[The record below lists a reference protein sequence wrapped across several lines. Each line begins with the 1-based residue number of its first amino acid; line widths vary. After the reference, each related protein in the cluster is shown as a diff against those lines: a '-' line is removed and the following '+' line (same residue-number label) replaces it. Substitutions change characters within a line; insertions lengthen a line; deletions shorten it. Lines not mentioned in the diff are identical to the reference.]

1 MELPGMSEQDIDVEL
16 LENAVKIHGEKK
28 DERETKEHNFHRM
41 ERTFGS
47 FERVVP
53 LPVKINR
60 EEVKAQVRNGVL
72 TVVLP
77 KAEPAMGQ
85 QKIPVMGA

>member
-1 MELPGMSEQDIDVEL
+1 
-16 LENAVKIHGEKK
+16 
-28 DERETKEHNFHRM
+28 
-41 ERTFGS
+41 
-47 FERVVP
+47 
-53 LPVKINR
+53 
-60 EEVKAQVRNGVL
+60 VKAQVRNGVL